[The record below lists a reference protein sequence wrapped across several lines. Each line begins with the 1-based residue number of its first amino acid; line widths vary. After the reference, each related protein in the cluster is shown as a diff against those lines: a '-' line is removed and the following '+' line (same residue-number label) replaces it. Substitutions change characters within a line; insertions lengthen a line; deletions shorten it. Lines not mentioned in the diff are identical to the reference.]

1 VFGSAIAFGRYLA
14 LIQQIGSARDV
25 HSSVLFAVVALMVS
39 TLVENYQWL
48 ISAFI
53 GILFIIAGNWLALTR
68 NKRGIHQ

>member
-1 VFGSAIAFGRYLA
+1 
-14 LIQQIGSARDV
+14 
-25 HSSVLFAVVALMVS
+25 MVS

-48 ISAFI
+48 ISAFT